1 MGKMFNNPVIRNSKH
16 EALVLQDWKVSD
28 KTGIFH
34 NSVTGTDWQLS
45 IRDDKF
51 MVDVPNFNF
60 QLSPISEN
68 KFIPVSSEI
77 ALEFEFE
84 QSESSD
90 RWIMN
95 IYAKGIKRATF
106 EAC

>member
-1 MGKMFNNPVIRNSKH
+1 MSNNLVIRNPKH
-16 EALVLQDWKVSD
+16 ESLVLQDWKVSE
-28 KTGIFH
+28 KTGTFRNCI
-34 NSVTGTDWQLS
+34 TGTDWQLS
-45 IRDDKF
+45 IRKDKF

-60 QLSPISEN
+60 QLSPISAN
-68 KFIPVSSEI
+68 KFIPVNSEI

-84 QSESSD
+84 RSLLSD

>member
-1 MGKMFNNPVIRNSKH
+1 MFNNPVIRNPKDES
-16 EALVLQDWKVSD
+16 LVLQDWRVLD

-34 NSVTGTDWQLS
+34 NPVTGTDWQLS
-45 IRDDKF
+45 IKEDKF

-84 QSESSD
+84 RADSSD
-90 RWIMN
+90 HWIMN

-106 EAC
+106 KAC